1 MYENLFEQCQRL
13 TACQRE
19 IKGGAFARHAVT
31 FEPDPAA
38 VDFDDALDE
47 GEPNTGTFG
56 FGIQFVEE
64 AEDAFVICGGDADAV
79 IFDEENRFSIII
91 VS

>member
-1 MYENLFEQCQRL
+1 M
-13 TACQRE
+13 
-19 IKGGAFARHAVT
+19 
-31 FEPDPAA
+31 
-38 VDFDDALDE
+38 DFDDALDE